1 MYVKLRYKLPDA
13 STSRWLDHVIPAG
26 RATEGSTDLRFAA
39 SVAAFGM
46 ILRDSE
52 YKGSATLDDVL
63 QLARRSLGRDEGGYR
78 AEFVKLV
85 ETVRAQELVAAG
97 KER

>member
-13 STSRWLDHVIPAG
+13 STSRWLDHVVQPSLASP
-26 RATEGSTDLRFAA
+26 GSTDLRFAA
-39 SVAAFGM
+39 AVAAFGM

-52 YKGSATLDDVL
+52 HRGSATLDDVL
-63 QLARRSLGRDEGGYR
+63 QLARNALGEDEGGYR
-78 AEFVKLV
+78 AEFVRLV
-85 ETVRAQELVAAG
+85 ETVRERSLLVA